1 MGVILDTSI
10 WVDVERGRLAPADV
24 AAVTGEEPVYLAPPI
39 IAELQYGVERAPD
52 PASRNRRVSA
62 LARIRRKPCLIID
75 RETGELFGRLAAD
88 VDSRGKPS
96 THRVNDLWLAAL
108 AIQHGMKVATQNEK
122 DFADLPGLDLVVL
135 NTGGR
140 PPGGRARRA

>member
-24 AAVTGEEPVYLAPPI
+24 ATVTGEAPVYLASPV
-39 IAELQYGVERAPD
+39 IAELQYGV
-52 PASRNRRVSA
+52 
-62 LARIRRKPCLIID
+62 
-75 RETGELFGRLAAD
+75 
-88 VDSRGKPS
+88 DSHGKPS

-122 DFADLPGLDLVVL
+122 DFADVPGLDVVAL
-135 NTGGR
+135 PPR
-140 PPGGRARRA
+140 PRARGAR